1 MADTIGTIISEE
13 EVQRSPRGRKAVLDQ
28 DMLDL
33 LGQLSPGQAA
43 LVTAFGN
50 VEKDKRSA
58 VSANIRKHF
67 TAVHGEDV
75 SCRIEYSPGDNFPQV
90 RFVD

>member
-1 MADTIGTIISEE
+1 
-13 EVQRSPRGRKAVLDQ
+13 VQRSPRGRKAVLDQ

-33 LGQLSPGQAA
+33 FEQLTPGAA
-43 LVTAFGN
+43 VVITGFGN

-67 TAVHGEDV
+67 TAVHGEDTK
-75 SCRIEYSPGDNFPQV
+75 CRIDYSPGDNFPQV
-90 RFVD
+90 RFPK